1 MGFLKY
7 LEWKVRTEDRLSKYY
22 MQKTNLRLK
31 YAAYISI
38 GICMIL
44 LLAGIFLMDKIDWT
58 AYLLIRGFAGLSGI
72 LFVLLVGV
80 LVYRVN
86 AAYYKD
92 RDKSP
97 FNE

>member
-1 MGFLKY
+1 MERPHGGQVVEVLYAEDQFEIEICGVY
-7 LEWKVRTEDRLSKYY
+7 LNRHLYDT
-22 MQKTNLRLK
+22 
-31 YAAYISI
+31 AACS
-38 GICMIL
+38 
-44 LLAGIFLMDKIDWT
+44 IFLMDKIDWT

>member
-7 LEWKVRTEDRLSKYY
+7 LEWKGRTEDRLSKYY

-44 LLAGIFLMDKIDWT
+44 LLVGIFLKDKIDWT
-58 AYLLIRGFAGLSGI
+58 AYLLIRGITGLSGI
-72 LFVLLVGV
+72 LFVVMVGV

-92 RDKSP
+92 RDKNQL
-97 FNE
+97 NE